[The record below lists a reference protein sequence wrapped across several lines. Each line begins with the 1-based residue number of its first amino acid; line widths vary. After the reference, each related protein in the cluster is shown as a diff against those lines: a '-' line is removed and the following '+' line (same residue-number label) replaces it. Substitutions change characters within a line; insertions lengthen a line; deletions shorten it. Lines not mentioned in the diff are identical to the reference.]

1 LLRISSTLE
10 GAVRNVLMRRMLLIK
25 RSLSMEKAEEVRVN

>member
-1 LLRISSTLE
+1 MSSTLE

-25 RSLSMEKAEEVRVN
+25 RSLSMEKAEEDRVN